1 MPIFGSYTCFRFL
14 EGCGSK
20 SPCGRIPCDGS
31 DYVENQGD
39 GPSGGLKKLYQLKP
53 GYAVRAF
60 MDEYLVI
67 PVSAP
72 GADDS
77 KMAVLSP
84 VAEFIWTLLE
94 EPRTSA
100 ELLLA
105 VTEEF
110 DVDASTAEADIRE
123 FLQELESHGFL
134 R

>member
-1 MPIFGSYTCFRFL
+1 
-14 EGCGSK
+14 
-20 SPCGRIPCDGS
+20 
-31 DYVENQGD
+31 
-39 GPSGGLKKLYQLKP
+39 LKKLYQLKS

-67 PVSAP
+67 PVGAP